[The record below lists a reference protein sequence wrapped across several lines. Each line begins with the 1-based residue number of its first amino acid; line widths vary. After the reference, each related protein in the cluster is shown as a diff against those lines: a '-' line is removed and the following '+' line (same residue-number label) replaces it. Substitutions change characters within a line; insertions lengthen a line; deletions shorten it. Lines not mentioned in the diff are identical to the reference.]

1 MNDVGNLPNRDYFNS
16 LWVAVVT
23 MYDSGGGNSLKESL
37 CRDTRVLERII
48 YRLFELQQIDE
59 RTRQFLI
66 RQKGKAAQRATRP

>member
-16 LWVAVVT
+16 LRVAVVT

-48 YRLFELQQIDE
+48 Y
-59 RTRQFLI
+59 
-66 RQKGKAAQRATRP
+66 

>member
-16 LWVAVVT
+16 LRVAVVT
-23 MYDSGGGNSLKESL
+23 MYDSGHGNSLKESP